1 MDIHGYM
8 PIIRKNIRQALFAL
22 VLCADAS
29 LSVKYACV
37 CMYYMDIHGYM
48 NAATRRITR
57 PCLRSSSA
65 DACW

>member
-1 MDIHGYM
+1 MNIHGYTW
-8 PIIRKNIRQALFAL
+8 IYAHYKKEYTL

-37 CMYYMDIHGYM
+37 CVYYMDIHGYM
-48 NAATRRITR
+48 NTTTRRITR

-65 DACW
+65 DACL